1 MRAIIVA
8 VMTVAGATAASAQ
21 SINALLPGWGSAVG
35 VSSRDLEPA
44 EAERLKVQGGAYVD
58 EIRPDMP
65 GAQAGLQKSDIV
77 VEFDGER
84 VRSARH
90 FSRLVQETP
99 PGRQVRMSVLRDGSR
114 RELTITPA
122 AQSLDSWIDPRTRER
137 LRGAMERVAEIP
149 FEFDFDL
156 PQVVVGQRSRLGATV
171 QNMGPQLATYFGVK
185 EGVLVSSVVEDSPA
199 ARAGLRAGDVITS
212 INGRTIGSPGD
223 LARELRSQ
231 SPGPADAEVK
241 IGIVRD
247 RKASEVSATI
257 ERPAWPVRPIRQV
270 RRARPV

>member
-1 MRAIIVA
+1 MRAIIVG
-8 VMTVAGATAASAQ
+8 VMIIAGATAASAQ
-21 SINALLPGWGSAVG
+21 SIDALLPGWGSAVG
-35 VSSRDLEPA
+35 VSARDLEPA

-58 EIRPDMP
+58 EVRPDMP
-65 GAQAGLQKSDIV
+65 AAQAGLQSSDVV

-99 PGRQVRMSVLRDGSR
+99 PGRQMRMSVLREGSR
-114 RELTITPA
+114 RDLTITPA
-122 AQSLDSWIDPRTRER
+122 AQSLDRWIDPLSRER

-149 FEFDFDL
+149 FDFDL
-156 PQVVVGQRSRLGATV
+156 PQLVVGQRSRLGATV
-171 QNMGPQLATYFGVK
+171 QNLGAQLATYFGVT
-185 EGVLVSSVVEDSPA
+185 EGVLVSSVVADSPA

-212 INGRTIGSPGD
+212 VNGRTITSPGD

-231 SPGPADAEVK
+231 SPGTDDAEVK

-257 ERPAWPVRPIRQV
+257 ERPARRPVRSI